1 MYVYSF
7 VYSYIYYISYIIF
20 FIYMY
25 MYVYSFVYSYIY
37 YISYIIFYIY
47 IYIYISSN
55 IGGLDRVDDVNLA
68 RAIISIMSWMPSTLP
83 LLPMV
88 LVVNLRSECDDEDH
102 PSKYFSCKLKVKKK
116 RHLFPIVMYKR
127 KLIQS
132 INTGSNKKFK
142 IYLEKWLIKYLQE
155 AFLVLC
161 GVFVCSV

>member
-1 MYVYSF
+1 MHN
-7 VYSYIYYISYIIF
+7 IL
-20 FIYMY
+20 
-25 MYVYSFVYSYIY
+25 
-37 YISYIIFYIY
+37 YIY
-47 IYIYISSN
+47 IYIYSN

-68 RAIISIMSWMPSTLP
+68 RAIISIMSWIPSTLP

-132 INTGSNKKFK
+132 INTGSNKNIFRKMVNK
-142 IYLEKWLIKYLQE
+142 IFARSLFW
-155 AFLVLC
+155 FCV
-161 GVFVCSV
+161 VCLYALFRRHFHMNPISSK